1 MYGRPKVEIGV
12 YLINDSKT
20 KILLG
25 KNILDPYWKL
35 VSGKLKYSE
44 DFEES
49 ARKNLIEQINIEIE
63 RDRLNFLGSFNSID
77 REHNLHNIDINYY
90 VVLTEN
96 EEKEI
101 QSQNM
106 NSYQGWK
113 WFSYED
119 IQTKSK
125 EIFCGIVNLLKKN
138 SIRSI
143 QQILTI
149 SSN

>member
-12 YLINDSKT
+12 YIINDSKT
-20 KILLG
+20 QILLG

-49 ARKNLIEQINIEIE
+49 ARNNLIEQINIEIE
-63 RDRLNFLGSFNSID
+63 RDRFVFLGSFNSID
-77 REHNLHNIDINYY
+77 REHNLHIIDINFY
-90 VVLTEN
+90 VVLSLK
-96 EEKEI
+96 EEKDLL
-101 QSQNM
+101 SQNM

-113 WFSYED
+113 WFSFED
-119 IQTKSK
+119 IQSK
-125 EIFCGIVNLLKKN
+125 RDEIFCGIINLLKKN
-138 SIRSI
+138 CVKSI